1 MNIIVI
7 GAGPAGIMAAIQ
19 AVKQGANRVKILEKN
34 DIAGKKLL
42 VSGAGRCN
50 LTNDRPIL
58 EFLPRYGGKDR
69 FVKPALFNFDNR
81 QLIQFFERQG
91 IRFVTLG
98 NNKIFPRSERSRDIL
113 DALLDAAGRAGVD
126 IQFRTRVKGVR
137 RIEKTSNAET
147 PTTRDRSFWVES
159 TNFGLDE
166 AQDAEQDESESNKR
180 VVTDSQD
187 GSSVINS
194 SVISNSS
201 GDSPSDSPKVSPK
214 VSPKDSSNNSS
225 SDSSKDSVRFEVET
239 DRGVFLAD
247 RVIITT
253 GGQSYPSTGSTGDA
267 FCWLASMGHTII
279 TPSPALT
286 PVRVVQAPGNLI
298 NNNSL
303 TVPRIREKSGS
314 DELFPLAGCAGIAVD
329 MAQITLRRGGR
340 KVALFEGDLMITHDG
355 FSGPGILD
363 NSRFM
368 SPGDELQICWVEASK
383 ALDLD
388 NRIIQMISESGKR
401 LVKNALAGL
410 GVPDRLLETL
420 MRLAGIDPNP
430 KDRLGE
436 APKVHKTAVFPF
448 REYGD
453 CSGLTKEQRKKL
465 VRQLRESAWI
475 IDSLGDFNEA
485 MVTAGGVATSEINRN
500 SMESR
505 LVPGLFLAGEVID
518 VDADTGGF
526 NLQWAFSSGYLA
538 GQNV

>member
-1 MNIIVI
+1 
-7 GAGPAGIMAAIQ
+7 
-19 AVKQGANRVKILEKN
+19 
-34 DIAGKKLL
+34 
-42 VSGAGRCN
+42 
-50 LTNDRPIL
+50 
-58 EFLPRYGGKDR
+58 
-69 FVKPALFNFDNR
+69 
-81 QLIQFFERQG
+81 
-91 IRFVTLG
+91 
-98 NNKIFPRSERSRDIL
+98 
-113 DALLDAAGRAGVD
+113 
-126 IQFRTRVKGVR
+126 
-137 RIEKTSNAET
+137 
-147 PTTRDRSFWVES
+147 
-159 TNFGLDE
+159 
-166 AQDAEQDESESNKR
+166 
-180 VVTDSQD
+180 
-187 GSSVINS
+187 
-194 SVISNSS
+194 
-201 GDSPSDSPKVSPK
+201 
-214 VSPKDSSNNSS
+214 
-225 SDSSKDSVRFEVET
+225 
-239 DRGVFLAD
+239 
-247 RVIITT
+247 
-253 GGQSYPSTGSTGDA
+253 
-267 FCWLASMGHTII
+267 MGHTII

-314 DELFPLAGCAGIAVD
+314 DELFPLVGCSGIAVD

-340 KVALFEGDLMITHDG
+340 KVALFEGDLMITHNG

-388 NRIIQMISESGKR
+388 NRIIQLISESGKR